1 MNNASNSDS
10 ILDKYVIKDKIGN
23 GKFGS
28 VYDGIHKR
36 TKREVVLKF
45 ENGNSSLITLKN
57 EATILR
63 YLYDHQC
70 RDIPSIFWF
79 GKINNNFTLI
89 INKYD
94 CSLFEFVNN
103 NNITSEIANKIMV
116 KIIYLFQD
124 IHDLFVLHRDI
135 KPHHFMIS
143 HGDLYLIDFGISTFY
158 INENNSIIDN
168 IQKTDII
175 GSPNYTSYFVHKGNT
190 YSRRDDL
197 ISIGYL
203 YIFMLNKIL
212 PWEGSYKNMIDD
224 KNNNDFTS
232 IFHPLNVEITKKK
245 EITYLI
251 EYCSNIDNTIVTYLS
266 KVYELEYYDTPNY
279 VDYSAIFYY

>member
-1 MNNASNSDS
+1 MNNASNSNS
-10 ILDKYVIKDKIGN
+10 ILDKYIIKNKIGN
-23 GKFGS
+23 GKFGT
-28 VYDGIHKR
+28 VYGGIHKK

-79 GKINNNFTLI
+79 GKINDNFTLI

-94 CSLFEFVNN
+94 CSLFEFIKN
-103 NNITSEIANKIMV
+103 NNISLETANKIMF
-116 KIIYLFQD
+116 KIICLFQD

-135 KPHHFMIS
+135 KPHHFMIRN
-143 HGDLYLIDFGISTFY
+143 GDLYLIDFGISTFY
-158 INENNSIIDN
+158 VNEKNTIIEN
-168 IQKTDII
+168 TKKTDII
-175 GSPNYTSYFVHKGNT
+175 GSPNYTSYFIHKGNT

-203 YIFMLNKIL
+203 YIFIINETL
-212 PWEGSYKNMIDD
+212 PWEKSYEYAIDEKND
-224 KNNNDFTS
+224 NNYTS
-232 IFHPLNVEITKKK
+232 IYHPFNIEITKKK
-245 EITYLI
+245 ELTYLN
-251 EYCSNIDNTIVTYLS
+251 EYCSKMDNTIITYLS
-266 KVYELEYYDTPNY
+266 KVYKLDYYDTPNY

>member
-1 MNNASNSDS
+1 MKVTSNS

-28 VYDGIHKR
+28 VYGGIHKK
-36 TKREVVLKF
+36 TNREVVLKF

-79 GKINNNFTLI
+79 GKISDNFTLI

-94 CSLFEFVNN
+94 CSLFEFVKN
-103 NNITSEIANKIMV
+103 NNISSEIANRIMV
-116 KIIYLFQD
+116 KLIYLFQD
-124 IHDLFVLHRDI
+124 IHNLFVLHRDI

-143 HGDLYLIDFGISTFY
+143 KGDLYLIDFGISTFY
-158 INENNSIIDN
+158 VDEKNNIIENTK
-168 IQKTDII
+168 KTDII
-175 GSPNYTSYFVHKGNT
+175 GSPNYISYFIHKGNT
-190 YSRRDDL
+190 YARRDDL

-212 PWEGSYKNMIDD
+212 PWESSYKNIVDEE
-224 KNNNDFTS
+224 NNNNFTS
-232 IFHPLNVEITKKK
+232 IFHPLNIEIAKKK
-245 EITYLI
+245 ELVYLDN
-251 EYCSNIDNTIVTYLS
+251 YCNNLNNTIVTYFS
-266 KVYELEYYDTPNY
+266 KVYELEYYETPNY